1 MAAPILRPARER
13 PATEK
18 SASPSR
24 VRGALRVVLGLC
36 VGLGVIAI
44 AAKILHVKPAELMQ
58 NLAGVPLWGVGLCAA
73 SAYVVFA
80 VQSLRWWSVMHPLLG
95 LRYGQ
100 AYRAQVVGAMFN
112 IIGLRAGDLL
122 RVQYLGRRTGKS
134 RATILGTEIV
144 DRWLDF
150 WGWIPTM
157 ALLAI
162 FGKVPDWI
170 FVTMAAFGSL
180 LVVWGVAMVVL
191 SKRGW
196 APKAGSRFSAFYTSF
211 QGGIEAFR
219 ARRTWAIA
227 FLIAPLPWLWE
238 ATAIFFTTRAFGIII
253 SPTDAFCVLVA
264 FNLATFV
271 PSPGGVGVVETGG
284 AGALVLFGADHAK
297 ALAYMVV
304 YHFAQLLP
312 AVLTGAAILVGEGE
326 QLFGK
331 PLVEPE
337 TPAGPA
343 PVEPA
348 PPGE

>member
-1 MAAPILRPARER
+1 MASEKAEQAPQRRGW
-13 PATEK
+13 
-18 SASPSR
+18 
-24 VRGALRVVLGLC
+24 GALRALLGLC
-36 VGLGVIAI
+36 AGAGVLALVGHF
-44 AAKILHVKPAELMQ
+44 LHVDFTDVAHH
-58 NLAGVPLWGVGLCAA
+58 LAAAPPWGVGLCLA
-73 SAYVVFA
+73 SAYAVFA
-80 VQSLRWWSVMHPLLG
+80 FQSLRWWSVMQPLLG

-150 WGWIPTM
+150 WGWIPVM
-157 ALLAI
+157 ALLAA
-162 FGKVPDWI
+162 FGEVPGWI
-170 FVTMAAFGSL
+170 FKTMAFFGAL
-180 LVVWGVAMVVL
+180 LVGWGVAMVVL
-191 SKRGW
+191 TRRGW
-196 APKAGSRFSAFYTSF
+196 EPKAGSRMSAFYASF
-211 QGGIEAFR
+211 RGGIEAFR

-238 ATAIFFTTRAFGIII
+238 AFAILVTTRAFGIVI
-253 SPTDAFCVLVA
+253 SPTEAFCVLVA

-271 PSPGGVGVVETGG
+271 PSPGGVGVVEAGG

-297 ALAYMVV
+297 ALAYMFV

-331 PLVEPE
+331 PV
-337 TPAGPA
+337 
-343 PVEPA
+343 VEPA
-348 PPGE
+348 PPQD